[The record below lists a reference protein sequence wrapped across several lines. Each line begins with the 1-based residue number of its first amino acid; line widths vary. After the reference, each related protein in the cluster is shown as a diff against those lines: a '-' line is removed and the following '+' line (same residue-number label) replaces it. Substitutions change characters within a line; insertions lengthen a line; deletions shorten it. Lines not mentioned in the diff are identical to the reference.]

1 MSHPLIDNLESLSNH
16 EVEEKLLDLQKKYF
30 STHNPDLQMQLSMII
45 EMYRE
50 EIRARRAK
58 EMSKLNSQDGENGL
72 DSLIN
77 IS

>member
-30 STHNPDLQMQLSMII
+30 STHNPDLRMQLSMII

-58 EMSKLNSQDGENGL
+58 EMSKLNSQNGENGL

>member
-1 MSHPLIDNLESLSNH
+1 MSHPLIDNLESLSNY

-50 EIRARRAK
+50 ELRARRAK
-58 EMSKLNSQDGENGL
+58 EMQRLNDRDDENGL

-77 IS
+77 VS

>member
-1 MSHPLIDNLESLSNH
+1 MSHPLIDNLESLSNN

-30 STHNPDLQMQLSMII
+30 STHNPDLQTQISMLID
-45 EMYRE
+45 MYRE
-50 EIRARRAK
+50 EMKARRAK
-58 EMSKLNSQDGENGL
+58 EFSKMNDQDDENGL